1 MQFSPQL
8 KYSAIFTRKYPL
20 MQMVSEFGQITMIIL
35 KSHDKNMAALCICCG
50 ELKSKFDSLQSK
62 NVFYMN

>member
-1 MQFSPQL
+1 
-8 KYSAIFTRKYPL
+8 